1 MILPPLNCRLTE
13 EGISF
18 KLERELPQII
28 EDNIEDFCDKLISN
42 YTGINDREYNKLFWA
57 VHPGGPAILNRL
69 EKKLELSPDKLS
81 ASRRALADYGNA
93 SSNTIVYVLEYMLEE
108 KSDNNKQDSDWGL
121 ILAFGPGITFEG
133 ILTKNLTSY

>member
-1 MILPPLNCRLTE
+1 M
-13 EGISF
+13 
-18 KLERELPQII
+18 
-28 EDNIEDFCDKLISN
+28 
-42 YTGINDREYNKLFWA
+42 FWA

-69 EKKLELSPDKLS
+69 EKKLDLSPDKLS

-108 KSDNNKQDSDWGL
+108 KKDITDWGL

-133 ILTKNLTSY
+133 ILTKNLTI